1 MKDDGTFPNNEWY
14 PLILFKN
21 AFHGS
26 QGKGEHLITEGGWM
40 SPWVWGIFPYH
51 HYHSTAWELLL
62 CVKGHAHMQL
72 GGESGPCTIIN
83 MGDIVYV
90 PPGLTNKQLDSN
102 GGFSLLGAYPSYC
115 GLHRTS

>member
-1 MKDDGTFPNNEWY
+1 MYCLFMKDDGTFPNNEWY

-72 GGESGPCTIIN
+72 GGESGPK
-83 MGDIVYV
+83 V
-90 PPGLTNKQLDSN
+90 PLDNKQ
-102 GGFSLLGAYPSYC
+102 C
-115 GLHRTS
+115 GDVLSFHER